1 MSVQLGTIAPIGFED
16 FASPRW
22 LACMRRLG
30 CKVVQAYRNRQADVT
45 IEQMKQYIRAGQMDC
60 DSLHGIYGDD
70 VDPSSPDER
79 IRSRGVEAFKDE
91 GRLVR
96 DLGGHTVIIHP
107 AGIVQGQSPDPQS
120 SRRRDQ
126 LVKSIEQL
134 GRFGQEIGVQYA
146 FENLPAYH
154 PICHRMEDLTEMLSR
169 AGAPHTGI
177 CFDTGH
183 AHMTEGIS
191 ASLAGLRSPLL
202 YVHFC
207 DNHGS
212 ADEHLM
218 PGQGTIDLDAL
229 ALELAAC
236 EYDGTIMLEVFH
248 DLRALEALVDQ
259 GYGRVLADFLAK
271 INGL

>member
-16 FASPRW
+16 FASPKW
-22 LACMRRLG
+22 LECMRRLG
-30 CKVVQAYRNRQADVT
+30 CRVVQAYRNRQADVT
-45 IEQMKQYIRAGQMDC
+45 LEQMKQYLRAGGMDC

-70 VDPSSPDER
+70 VDPSSPDENT
-79 IRSRGVEAFKDE
+79 RSRAVEAFKDE

-96 DLGGHTVIIHP
+96 DLGGQTVILHP
-107 AGIVQGQSPDPQS
+107 AGIVEGKNPDPQP

-126 LVKSIEQL
+126 LVKSIEHL
-134 GRFGQEIGVQYA
+134 GRFGQEIDVQYA

-154 PICHRMEDLTEMLSR
+154 PICHEMSELTMLVSR
-169 AGAPHTGI
+169 AGAPNTGI

-183 AHMTEGIS
+183 AHMTEGVS
-191 ASLAGLRSPLL
+191 ASLAGLQSPLL

-229 ALELAAC
+229 ARDLAAKQ
-236 EYDGTIMLEVFH
+236 YDGTIMLEVFH
-248 DLRALEALVDQ
+248 DQASLESLIDQ
-259 GYGRVLADFLAK
+259 GYAGRLADFLAK
-271 INGL
+271 VNGR